1 MSSRP
6 QLATMTVYLLE
17 HASAIRSR
25 QLRLLE
31 GILGLRVVGTG
42 TDAESNL
49 PTLKALHP
57 DVVLVGLRSGQPLW
71 QIRLV
76 AAALPRSIVIVLTN
90 SATPLMRMACLKGGG
105 SYCFDK
111 TLEVNQWRASLLK
124 LADAA
129 LLGLGSQRL
138 RKRRMRLDT
147 SSPGD
152 SDG

>member
-6 QLATMTVYLLE
+6 QLATITVYLLE
-17 HASAIRSR
+17 HASAIRTR
-25 QLRLLE
+25 QLRMLE
-31 GILGLRVVGTG
+31 GIVGVRVVGTG
-42 TDAESNL
+42 TDAETNL
-49 PTLKALHP
+49 PTIKALHT
-57 DVVLVGLRSGQPLW
+57 DVVLVGLRGGQPLW

-90 SATPLMRMACLKGGG
+90 SAAPLMRMACLKAGG

-124 LADAA
+124 IADAA
-129 LLGLGSQRL
+129 QLGLGSPRL
-138 RKRRMRLDT
+138 RTRRSRLDT
-147 SSPGD
+147 SLSGD